1 MQVDDA
7 LGTLP
12 NHVAQIGPAIFVV
25 DVVVQNVLAD
35 VLFAGVVES
44 LEHGV
49 QGTFK
54 RGRVGLEVR
63 FDHVNA
69 GEKSRV
75 GAFAERHHEPLDAVA
90 DGHAANQAV
99 VQRIEVVEEVALRL
113 GVLGVFPAQKL
124 GNVGAWIG
132 IHQLVL
138 LGHELHFFVG
148 NLLLNLRPE
157 RAVFELLAQASD
169 LVVVDPAEVLVS
181 EPRLVFSTCG
191 SRFATGHLLGAEHE
205 AQIGFVGI
213 HHELAVVLGVGAGQ
227 LVEAPVHVHLA
238 KIKRFVSDF
247 GTVHEGEVAPFRFVE
262 VQDGAVGRR
271 HGSVKVHLA
280 FFVARVGVIDTAF
293 PFGGHRH
300 IGLCGC
306 VLSGLGGFR
315 SGRFC
320 RFG

>member
-1 MQVDDA
+1 M
-7 LGTLP
+7 
-12 NHVAQIGPAIFVV
+12 
-25 DVVVQNVLAD
+25 
-35 VLFAGVVES
+35 LFAGVVES

-63 FDHVNA
+63 LDHVNA
-69 GEKSRV
+69 GEESRV
-75 GAFAERHHEPLDAVA
+75 GPLAERHHEPLDAVA
-90 DGHAANQAV
+90 DGHAANHAV
-99 VQRIEVVEEVALRL
+99 VQWIKVVEEVALRL

-169 LVVVDPAEVLVS
+169 LVVVDPAEVLVC

-191 SRFATGHLLGAEHE
+191 SRFAAGHLLGAEHKV
-205 AQIGFVGI
+205 QIGFVGI

-227 LVEAPVHVHLA
+227 LVEAPVHVHFA
-238 KIKRFVSDF
+238 KVKRFVFHF
-247 GTVHEGEVAPFRFVE
+247 GTVHQGEVAAFRFVE
-262 VQDGAVGRR
+262 VQGGAVGRR
-271 HGSVKVHLA
+271 HGSVKAHLA
-280 FFVARVGVIDTAF
+280 FFVAGVGVVDAAF
-293 PFGGHRH
+293 PLGRHRH
-300 IGLCGC
+300 IGLCGRFLC
-306 VLSGLGGFR
+306 GLGGFR
-315 SGRFC
+315 SGRFR
-320 RFG
+320 RFGCGGSVAVATAEGQQCCRA